1 MNKPPV
7 LSDKRMI
14 EVARECWRTDRT
26 YPELVAITQ
35 RDADV
40 EYYEKEIAITPLA
53 DMLLKCRQDT
63 AREIFEEIEDKFY
76 LIAKTQPRGKYESDV
91 QPPEYQSLKDKFLKE
106 QK

>member
-35 RDADV
+35 RDAD
-40 EYYEKEIAITPLA
+40 YEHEQNTIK
-53 DMLLKCRQDT
+53 
-63 AREIFEEIEDKFY
+63 EIFEELYKKCSLEVQNIHSSCGWDK
-76 LIAKTQPRGKYESDV
+76 LAIRRCD
-91 QPPEYQSLKDKFLKE
+91 YQSLKDRYEEKK
-106 QK
+106 